1 MMRDHGFPT
10 ALRQRMRAYLRF
22 RHMMHRGNAGGLVN
36 VQGDNQVLAILSP
49 QLRTEAVLAMNK
61 AGISSVPLFKQCD
74 IPAEAVLNL
83 SVHAHVQAYAGHE
96 YIFKVTDPADNM
108 FVMSKGLATVKGRI
122 IRRSDTF
129 GREAVLGSDAYTGSA
144 FTLTNATVVHLSAH
158 SFRVMFKRNPETAVT
173 VRKVLSQRMAREAL
187 LTYARYM
194 RAVDAGRG
202 EQFRKN
208 IFNLGFSQSVLARML
223 LTRSKTMLEFLE
235 MEKLVVRMQRAWRRK
250 MARRKRHAE
259 KLRSRAERAGITPLT
274 NTDGKK
280 NIMKF
285 LDFGD
290 VALLTKSET
299 TDQRLDYIDT
309 NQRAIFE
316 TLRMISTKL
325 HEMDDR
331 TRSMEVGGTSS
342 SNAEVLKYKKTGKNV
357 LLV

>member
-1 MMRDHGFPT
+1 M
-10 ALRQRMRAYLRF
+10 
-22 RHMMHRGNAGGLVN
+22 
-36 VQGDNQVLAILSP
+36 
-49 QLRTEAVLAMNK
+49 
-61 AGISSVPLFKQCD
+61 
-74 IPAEAVLNL
+74 
-83 SVHAHVQAYAGHE
+83 
-96 YIFKVTDPADNM
+96 
-108 FVMSKGLATVKGRI
+108 
-122 IRRSDTF
+122 
-129 GREAVLGSDAYTGSA
+129 
-144 FTLTNATVVHLSAH
+144 
-158 SFRVMFKRNPETAVT
+158 
-173 VRKVLSQRMAREAL
+173 
-187 LTYARYM
+187 
-194 RAVDAGRG
+194 
-202 EQFRKN
+202 
-208 IFNLGFSQSVLARML
+208 
-223 LTRSKTMLEFLE
+223 
-235 MEKLVVRMQRAWRRK
+235 
-250 MARRKRHAE
+250 
-259 KLRSRAERAGITPLT
+259 T